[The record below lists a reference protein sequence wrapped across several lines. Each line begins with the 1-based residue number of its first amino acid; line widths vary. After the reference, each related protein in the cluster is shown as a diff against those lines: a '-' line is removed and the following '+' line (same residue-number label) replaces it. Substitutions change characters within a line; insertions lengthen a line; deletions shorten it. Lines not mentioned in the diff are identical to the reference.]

1 LTGLE
6 DLGDFRV
13 HIDHHVLLCLDF
25 GVPLLHLALYPQSE
39 GIAGDSVYDISY
51 ILSRQFFNLF
61 LDWEIACD
69 GGKRGRE
76 GLHVFDGQSLKL
88 RNINMLDLIAL
99 NPLFGTGL
107 DVL

>member
-1 LTGLE
+1 MTGLE

-13 HIDHHVLLCLDF
+13 HIYHHVLLCLYLV
-25 GVPLLHLALYPQSE
+25 VPLLHLRFYPQSE
-39 GIAGDSVYDISY
+39 GIAGDGVYDIGY
-51 ILSRQFFNLF
+51 ILSRQFFNFL
-61 LDWEIACD
+61 LDWEIASD

-88 RNINMLDLIAL
+88 RNIYMLDLIAL
-99 NPLFGTGL
+99 NPLFGTRL